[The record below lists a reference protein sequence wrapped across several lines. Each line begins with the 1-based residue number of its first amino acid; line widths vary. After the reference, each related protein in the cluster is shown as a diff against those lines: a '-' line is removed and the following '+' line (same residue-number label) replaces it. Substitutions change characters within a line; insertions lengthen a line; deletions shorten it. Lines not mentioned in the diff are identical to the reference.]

1 MVAMNSTLS
10 DLSFLAIAIT
20 PGSISPDTLPGTDYD
35 YASAAAATRR
45 RRTKSGQQSS
55 VGTGSRHQ
63 LPWPGRP
70 GFPAASP
77 PPHSPTDDCSP
88 LHPLAIRSPSAR
100 LKGSRSSL
108 SAIRSPER
116 LALLVVRLKGARP
129 SLLG

>member
-63 LPWPGRP
+63 LPWPGRT
-70 GFPAASP
+70 GVPAASP

-88 LHPLAIRSPSAR
+88 LPPSRVGLRCGKRAYELLELPPTVRVVTEHVEAR
-100 LKGSRSSL
+100 
-108 SAIRSPER
+108 
-116 LALLVVRLKGARP
+116 ARRREQHHT
-129 SLLG
+129 